1 MPTSCSTTLIVMEA
15 MRTKMKK
22 TARILTLNTR
32 KQALERSANVHPLEG
47 ERTRKDLRFPTTM
60 LRLSHQNLSSWMRV
74 PTIRRNR
81 LPGRLE
87 RLAGVISIQVSIDV
101 RHELI
106 IVTVDRKKG
115 DTLPA
120 YHRKVTVSPDEVDLL
135 MLDMREKGFSDQQ
148 ISEKLAKDCQ
158 VVYNVKTIS
167 TRISRIRL
175 AQAENMDFQL
185 KEGYKEWQLEDVFV
199 VSLIGSKA
207 ETNERTQD
215 QILIQAYALANIEVN
230 YEIERVRAWRF
241 RKVAEYMR
249 RLKKDALFSAN
260 ACRERYSA
268 LIEGTARIPSEVADD
283 PEASRAELA
292 ALRKEREKARLE
304 AEAKKSNQ
312 TALRKRRKDEAAAH
326 AAQRAEEAANKR
338 AAKEAEKAD
347 RARKRAEKAQERAQ
361 SALRI
366 QKEKQE
372 RHSRAKKHAD
382 RPVDDAVAREIE
394 PPAEKPRAPIKTTVI
409 LASKPTLPKKPALT
423 FSSKTPDPR
432 SSLSLPDLR
441 RLCVARGFRVSG
453 KAKKMLL
460 SDIQNEE
467 RKWKLSNLKTMC
479 KSKGLATSGTKPLLR
494 HRLAL
499 SNVNEF
505 VLFDS
510 EMEATQVQSEE
521 DSDGNDDNGE
531 RDGDDEEGITDN
543 MSLDVE

>member
-1 MPTSCSTTLIVMEA
+1 VP
-15 MRTKMKK
+15 
-22 TARILTLNTR
+22 RI
-32 KQALERSANVHPLEG
+32 H
-47 ERTRKDLRFPTTM
+47 
-60 LRLSHQNLSSWMRV
+60 
-74 PTIRRNR
+74 RNR

-87 RLAGVISIQVSIDV
+87 RLDVVVSIQVFIDV
-101 RHELI
+101 QHGLI

-115 DTLPA
+115 DSLPA
-120 YHRKVTVSPDEVDLL
+120 YHRKVTVSLDEVDLL
-135 MLDMREKGFSDQQ
+135 MLEMREKRFSDQQ

-158 VVYNVKTIS
+158 VKYNVKTIS

-185 KEGYKEWQLEDVFV
+185 KEGYKEWQFEDVFV
-199 VSLIGSKA
+199 IPLISSKS
-207 ETNERTQD
+207 ETYQRTQD

-292 ALRKEREKARLE
+292 AFCKEREKARRDE
-304 AEAKKSNQ
+304 EAKKSNQ
-312 TALRKRRKDEAAAH
+312 VTLRKRRKDEAAAH

-347 RARKRAEKAQERAQ
+347 RARKRAEKAQEKAQ
-361 SALRI
+361 SALKI

-372 RHSRAKKHAD
+372 RHSRAKKQATM
-382 RPVDDAVAREIE
+382 VVNEAVTREAE
-394 PPAEKPRAPIKTTVI
+394 PPTEKTKAPIKTTLI
-409 LASKPTLPKKPALT
+409 LASKSTLPKKPALP

-432 SSLSLPDLR
+432 SFLSLPDLR
-441 RLCVARGFRVSG
+441 RLCAARGFRVSG
-453 KAKKMLL
+453 KTKKMLL

-467 RKWKLSNLKTMC
+467 SKWKLYTLKAMC
-479 KSKGLATSGTKPLLR
+479 KTKGLAASGTKPLLR

-499 SNVNEF
+499 SNANEF
-505 VLFDS
+505 VLSDS
-510 EMEATQVQSEE
+510 EMEATQVESEGG
-521 DSDGNDDNGE
+521 SDGYGDDGE
-531 RDGDDEEGITDN
+531 TDGDGGEEIADD
-543 MSLDVE
+543 MSLDAE

>member
-1 MPTSCSTTLIVMEA
+1 
-15 MRTKMKK
+15 
-22 TARILTLNTR
+22 
-32 KQALERSANVHPLEG
+32 
-47 ERTRKDLRFPTTM
+47 
-60 LRLSHQNLSSWMRV
+60 V
-74 PTIRRNR
+74 PRIRRNR

-87 RLAGVISIQVSIDV
+87 RLGVVVSIRVFIDV
-101 RHELI
+101 RHGLI

-120 YHRKVTVSPDEVDLL
+120 YHRKVTVSLDEVDLL
-135 MLDMREKGFSDQQ
+135 MLEMREKRFSDQQ

-158 VVYNVKTIS
+158 VKYNVKTIS

-175 AQAENMDFQL
+175 TQAENMDFQL
-185 KEGYKEWQLEDVFV
+185 KEGYKEWQFEDVFV
-199 VSLIGSKA
+199 VTLISSKA
-207 ETNERTQD
+207 GANQRTQD

-283 PEASRAELA
+283 PEASRAELV

-304 AEAKKSNQ
+304 EEAKKSTQ
-312 TALRKRRKDEAAAH
+312 ASLRRRRKDEAAAR
-326 AAQRAEEAANKR
+326 AAQRAEEAADKR

-347 RARKRAEKAQERAQ
+347 RARKRAEKAEAKAQ

-372 RHSRAKKHAD
+372 RHSRVKKQATMVVNED
-382 RPVDDAVAREIE
+382 EAVTREAE
-394 PPAEKPRAPIKTTVI
+394 PPAEKPKAPIKTTLI
-409 LASKPTLPKKPALT
+409 LASNSTLPKKPALP

-432 SSLSLPDLR
+432 SFLSLPDLR
-441 RLCVARGFRVSG
+441 RLCAARGFRVSG
-453 KAKKMLL
+453 KTKKTLL

-467 RKWKLSNLKTMC
+467 SKWKLSHLKAMC
-479 KSKGLATSGTKPLLR
+479 KSKGLAATGTKPLLR

-499 SNVNEF
+499 SNANEF
-505 VLFDS
+505 VLSDS
-510 EMEATQVQSEE
+510 ETEATQVDSEGE
-521 DSDGNDDNGE
+521 GDGYSDNGE
-531 RDGDDEEGITDN
+531 RDGDDGEEITDD
-543 MSLDVE
+543 MSLDAE

>member
-1 MPTSCSTTLIVMEA
+1 MDM

-22 TARILTLNTR
+22 TTSILILNIR
-32 KQALERSANVHPLEG
+32 KQALERSANMHPPECK
-47 ERTRKDLRFPTTM
+47 RTKKDVRFPTTM
-60 LRLSHQNLSSWMRV
+60 LRPSHHNLSSWRRV

-81 LPGRLE
+81 LPGHLE
-87 RLAGVISIQVSIDV
+87 RLVAVVSIQVSIDV
-101 RHELI
+101 RHGLI

-120 YHRKVTVSPDEVDLL
+120 YHRKVTVSLDEVDLL
-135 MLDMREKGFSDQQ
+135 MLEMREKRFSDQQ

-158 VVYNVKTIS
+158 VKYNVKTIS

-185 KEGYKEWQLEDVFV
+185 KEGYKEWQFEDVFV
-199 VSLIGSKA
+199 ISLISSKS
-207 ETNERTQD
+207 ETNQKTQD

-241 RKVAEYMR
+241 RKVAEYMC
-249 RLKKDALFSAN
+249 RLKKDALFSAS

-292 ALRKEREKARLE
+292 AFRKEREKARRDE
-304 AEAKKSNQ
+304 EAKKSSQ
-312 TALRKRRKDEAAAH
+312 ATLRKRRKDEAAAH

-347 RARKRAEKAQERAQ
+347 RARKRAEKAQEKAQ
-361 SALRI
+361 SALRV

-372 RHSRAKKHAD
+372 RHSRAKKQAAM
-382 RPVDDAVAREIE
+382 PVNDAVAREIE
-394 PPAEKPRAPIKTTVI
+394 PPAEKPRALIKTTVI
-409 LASKPTLPKKPALT
+409 LASKSTLSKKPALS
-423 FSSKTPDPR
+423 FSSKTPDLR
-432 SSLSLPDLR
+432 SFLSLPDLR

-453 KAKKMLL
+453 KTKKMLL

-467 RKWKLSNLKTMC
+467 RKWKLSNLKAMC
-479 KSKGLATSGTKPLLR
+479 KSKGLAASGTKPLLR

-499 SNVNEF
+499 SNANEF
-505 VLFDS
+505 VLSDS

-521 DSDGNDDNGE
+521 DDDGDDDNGE
-531 RDGDDEEGITDN
+531 RGSDDGEGTTDD